1 MYYGYYYRGSIST
14 FPFTSYHMPSAY
26 LAITTVC
33 ITYQLIMLAS
43 RSGGVG
49 CVLGDADGKVG
60 RCCQPVVSFVFS
72 VSGG

>member
-43 RSGGVG
+43 RSEVYRVDTAGGVM
-49 CVLGDADGKVG
+49 
-60 RCCQPVVSFVFS
+60 
-72 VSGG
+72 